1 MDQDSDNV
9 SPEIPV
15 KLYVRVIKATN
26 LCIKENDIS
35 ELNPY
40 VSIYHRSNENIKHRT
55 SVIYDNPNPVWDEV
69 LTFEGIK
76 DILSEEI
83 FVSLKSKKKNKS
95 VPLAKL
101 VKITFLSFNLSETKE
116 VVKEL
121 HWQDQDVGTLY
132 LQMKIE
138 KDNSL
143 KLPTPL
149 NTENIELD
157 IEILGQSFLLTFQT
171 IEF

>member
-1 MDQDSDNV
+1 M
-9 SPEIPV
+9 
-15 KLYVRVIKATN
+15 
-26 LCIKENDIS
+26 
-35 ELNPY
+35 
-40 VSIYHRSNENIKHRT
+40 
-55 SVIYDNPNPVWDEV
+55 
-69 LTFEGIK
+69 
-76 DILSEEI
+76 
-83 FVSLKSKKKNKS
+83 
-95 VPLAKL
+95 

-116 VVKEL
+116 VEKQL

-132 LQMKIE
+132 LQIKIE
-138 KDNSL
+138 KDNSD